1 MSLTNEVDRHAETAP
16 SRVCPAPESATS
28 IREFTHEFMIAQ
40 GLTKVFGNPGSNE
53 LPFLKGMPAEVQYVL
68 GLHEGVVVGM
78 ADGFAQASGK
88 PALVNL
94 HAASGTG
101 NAMGALT
108 NAVYS
113 QTPLVITAGQQVRE
127 TIGHESFLSNVDA
140 ALLTRPL
147 TSWSMEPACAADVP
161 RAFGQAVWE
170 ATTGTKGP
178 VYLSVPYDDWDQ
190 PSSPNDRHLLARSV
204 TEARCLS
211 QEQLDRLVRRLD
223 RADRVALVLGSAV
236 DTVNASDDAR
246 ILAERLNA
254 DVWVAPS
261 PYRLPFP
268 NRHGQFRGV
277 LPAAIAGVSERL
289 KDYDLVLVLGA
300 PVFRYHQHA
309 PGQYLADGVELVQI
323 TEETGAATRAP
334 FGEAIVADVAGA
346 LAALSGNVAAR
357 PNSRAGS
364 WRESTPAPQ
373 AQDGIFHPAKVFELL
388 RENAPGN
395 TAYVVESTSTNEAF
409 WDQMDLRLPSS
420 YFWPASGGLGFG
432 MPAAVGVQMA
442 MPQRP
447 VIAVIGDGSANY
459 GITALWTAAHYNV
472 PVTFIILKNGTYG
485 ALRWFADLLQ
495 VEDAPGMDV
504 DGIDFAAL
512 ARGYGVAATTVASEK
527 AFIDSL
533 SRAASSGRPHLI
545 EVATSLTT
553 PQ

>member
-1 MSLTNEVDRHAETAP
+1 MSLTNEVDCHAVPAPFHVSTAP
-16 SRVCPAPESATS
+16 EPATS
-28 IREFTHEFMIAQ
+28 IREFTHEFMISQ
-40 GLTKVFGNPGSNE
+40 GLTTVFGNPGSNE

-113 QTPLVITAGQQVRE
+113 QTPLIITAGQQVRE
-127 TIGHESFLSNVDA
+127 TIGQESFLSNVDA

-161 RAFGQAVWE
+161 RAFSQAIWE

-190 PSSPNDRHLLARSV
+190 PSSPNDRHLLTRTV
-204 TEARCLS
+204 TEARALPP
-211 QEQLDRLVRRLD
+211 EQLDRLVRRLD
-223 RADRVALVLGSAV
+223 RASRVALVLGSAV
-236 DTVNASDDAR
+236 DTVNASEEAR
-246 ILAERLNA
+246 ILAERLDA

-277 LPAAIAGVSERL
+277 LPAAIAGVSARL

-309 PGQYLADGVELVQI
+309 PGQYLAEGVELVQI

-346 LAALSGNVAAR
+346 LAALSGHVSAR

-364 WRESTPAPQ
+364 WRESTPAPPVE
-373 AQDGIFHPAKVFELL
+373 DGIFHPAKVFELL
-388 RENAPGN
+388 RENAPEN

-432 MPAAVGVQMA
+432 MPSALGVQMA
-442 MPQRP
+442 MPHRP

-472 PVTFIILKNGTYG
+472 PVIIIILKNGTYG
-485 ALRWFADLLQ
+485 ALRWFADLLG

-512 ARGYGVAATTVASEK
+512 ARGYGVAATTAASEQE
-527 AFIDSL
+527 FIDSL

-545 EVATSLTT
+545 EVTTSLTT